1 MNIQQISTDKLRVA
15 LDSSDLDRYN
25 LDYFSISRESPGT
38 KRLLREILEK
48 AQKSGF
54 TAIRCKILIEVLPG
68 KDNGCILY
76 LTKTPGPAAARKN
89 RHPAPDSYVLCCDG
103 LEDAIEALGRFKEY
117 PDLPIRS
124 SALYCYQ
131 NKYHLVFLPVAL
143 GLNRERLVSL
153 LADLSE
159 YGETE
164 TASPVRTALLAEHG
178 ETILKNRAVEA
189 FIRYFH

>member
-15 LDSSDLDRYN
+15 LDSSDLDKYN

-38 KRLLREILEK
+38 RRLLREILDR
-48 AQKSGF
+48 AQKEGF
-54 TAIRCKILIEVLPG
+54 TATRGRILIEVLPG

-76 LTKTPGPAAARKN
+76 LTRTPGVPARAPR
-89 RHPAPDSYVLCCDG
+89 RPAHDGYVLCCGD
-103 LEDAIEALGRFKEY
+103 LESAIGALGRFKEY
-117 PDLPIRS
+117 PDIPIRKS
-124 SALYCYQ
+124 SLYCYE
-131 NKYHLVFLPVAL
+131 KRYYLIFSPVAL

-164 TASPVRTALLAEHG
+164 NVSPVRLAVLEEHG
-178 ETILKNRAVEA
+178 ETILKARAVEC